1 MRRFTLKI
9 KCLLLNPSSLRLFSQ
24 DYLRKFNKID
34 KKSIINTIIS
44 LLKMKRLFD
53 FFISFLGILILM
65 PIFIITTLL
74 IFLYDFQ
81 YPLYNPQRMGKNMKA
96 FTMIKFRSMI
106 KNADKTGVNST
117 SIKDVRITPIGKII
131 RKFKID
137 ELSQLFNV
145 FRTSFVGPRP
155 QIINHVINE
164 YTEFEKLLTV
174 KPGITDFSSIV
185 FSDEE
190 TLKNS
195 KDPDADYNLLIRPWK
210 SKLGLLYVENQSLL
224 LDFYLIVL
232 TLISIINKP

>member
-1 MRRFTLKI
+1 
-9 KCLLLNPSSLRLFSQ
+9 
-24 DYLRKFNKID
+24 
-34 KKSIINTIIS
+34 
-44 LLKMKRLFD
+44 MKRLFD

-145 FRTSFVGPRP
+145 FYGNMSFVGPRP

-164 YTEFEKLLTV
+164 YTEFEKKLLTV

-185 FSDEE
+185 FSDEGDI
-190 TLKNS
+190 LKNS

-232 TLISIINKP
+232 TLISIINKPIALRFINRLLINYEADEELIEICKREKKLLNDSF